1 MKTAL
6 TEQEFKAILQDA
18 YQAGERAS
26 ERNKEIDRLLDGG
39 TKSCP
44 AQPSF
49 ENYYQSMLAMQP
61 IEAEKEAIEFN
72 KYTQELP
79 KQEERDVSKGEIEK
93 AKTTAKANK
102 LIKMFD
108 DAIEGKLRQPNHVL
122 KGEVYNLL
130 VECLSVN
137 SPSIPTLPDRL

>member
-1 MKTAL
+1 MK
-6 TEQEFKAILQDA
+6 EEIKRVYREFFNSDYAEGNISPTMF
-18 YQAGERAS
+18 S
-26 ERNKEIDRLLDGG
+26 EWLD
-39 TKSCP
+39 T
-44 AQPSF
+44 
-49 ENYYQSMLAMQP
+49 
-61 IEAEKEAIEFN
+61 I
-72 KYTQELP
+72 ELP
-79 KQEERDVSKGEIEK
+79 KQEGRDVSKGEIEK
-93 AKTTAKANK
+93 AKTDFLHLAYELAQEKQYQSAGYTAKANK